1 LTYGLGILSPRYAR
15 EEGECNSTCVWREI
29 TLPRMLGQGDSRG
42 VGVEVSLAEAGI
54 SDAKA
59 NVYVYD
65 LFDDSNN
72 IISTT
77 PYQDKGEIYRP
88 WFPL

>member
-1 LTYGLGILSPRYAR
+1 
-15 EEGECNSTCVWREI
+15 
-29 TLPRMLGQGDSRG
+29 MLGQGDSRE
-42 VGVEVSLAEAGI
+42 VVMAVSLAEARI

-72 IISTT
+72 II
-77 PYQDKGEIYRP
+77 
-88 WFPL
+88 